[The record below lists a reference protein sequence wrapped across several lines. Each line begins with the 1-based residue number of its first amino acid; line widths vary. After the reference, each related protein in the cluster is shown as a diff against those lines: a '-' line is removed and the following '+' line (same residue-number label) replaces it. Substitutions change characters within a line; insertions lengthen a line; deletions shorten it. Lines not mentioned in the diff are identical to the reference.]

1 MQENEVERKRNTNSK
16 GSSFTSIAW
25 VLELID
31 RTLVYGV
38 FLLQVQNEDR
48 IQLSRKEKL
57 NNTEQKN
64 KNGSIKTEKYEC
76 IHRKRKQDN
85 VRNRR

>member
-48 IQLSRKEKL
+48 IQLSGKEKL
-57 NNTEQKN
+57 NNTEQ

-76 IHRKRKQDN
+76 NPQREKTRQCEK
-85 VRNRR
+85 

>member
-1 MQENEVERKRNTNSK
+1 MSEIKSHKQCMQENEVERERNTNLK

-38 FLLQVQNEDR
+38 FLLKVENEDR
-48 IQLSRKEKL
+48 M
-57 NNTEQKN
+57 
-64 KNGSIKTEKYEC
+64 
-76 IHRKRKQDN
+76 
-85 VRNRR
+85 